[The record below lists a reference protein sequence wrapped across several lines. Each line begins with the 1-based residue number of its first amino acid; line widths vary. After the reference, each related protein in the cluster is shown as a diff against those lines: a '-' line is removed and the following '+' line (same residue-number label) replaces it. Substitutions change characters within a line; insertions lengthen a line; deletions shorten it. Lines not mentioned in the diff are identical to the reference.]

1 MTFLETK
8 MDLNEE
14 DDFGFSA
21 ISEDELK
28 KYEYELKAAV
38 DETTTTAVELEDRLA
53 KLYAAIIPLLNNL
66 EKNPDKEYILWP
78 GRDKKIKQFK
88 NKLKNIYE
96 GKS

>member
-1 MTFLETK
+1 
-8 MDLNEE
+8 MDLNED

-21 ISEDELK
+21 VSEEELK
-28 KYEYELKAAV
+28 KYENELKAAV

-53 KLYAAIIPLLNNL
+53 TLYSAIIPLLNKL

>member
-1 MTFLETK
+1 
-8 MDLNEE
+8 MDLNED

-21 ISEDELK
+21 VSEEELK
-28 KYEYELKAAV
+28 KYENELKAAV
-38 DETTTTAVELEDRLA
+38 DETTTTAVQLEDRLA
-53 KLYAAIIPLLNNL
+53 KLYAAAIIPLLNNL

-88 NKLKNIYE
+88 TKLKNIYE